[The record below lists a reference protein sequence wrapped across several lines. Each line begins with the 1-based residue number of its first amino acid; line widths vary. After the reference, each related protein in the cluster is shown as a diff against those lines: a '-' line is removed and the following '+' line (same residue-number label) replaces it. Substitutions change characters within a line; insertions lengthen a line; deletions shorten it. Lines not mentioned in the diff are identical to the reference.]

1 LGGGRVPLQ
10 LQNVPPRGRRE
21 GLLVK
26 FTIISSSSLK

>member
-1 LGGGRVPLQ
+1 LQ

-26 FTIISSSSLK
+26 LTTISSSLK